1 MDKIDILNRVMK
13 TASQILEIPE
23 ERITSDLFINSAEN
37 WDSLGHLNLILAI
50 EEEFNVKFLTKEIPE
65 LSSLKIITEAVEEKL
80 QNG

>member
-1 MDKIDILNRVMK
+1 MNTLNRVMK

-23 ERITSDLFINSAEN
+23 EQVTADLSINSAEN

-50 EEEFNVKFLTKEIPE
+50 EDEFNVKFLTKEIPE
-65 LSSLKIITEAVEEKL
+65 LNSIKIITEALEGKI